1 MSRYAAFLRGVNLGP
16 NRRVTSS
23 GLRSLFEEMGF
34 SDVDTFRTSG
44 NVVFSAGSE
53 PRAKM
58 ATRIEHGLDESLG
71 YEVSIF
77 LRNANEV
84 RALAAHQPFARKL
97 VEASYGKLQVS
108 MLNWRPTAQAR
119 RDVLALAEDDDR
131 LAFGA
136 RELYWLPS
144 GGTRDSPL
152 DLKAI
157 DKLLGPT
164 TMRTKGTIDQ
174 LAAKFFAD

>member
-23 GLRSLFEEMGF
+23 GLRSLFEGMGF
-34 SDVDTFRTSG
+34 RDVDTFRTSG
-44 NVVFSAGSE
+44 NVVFSAGGE

-58 ATRIEHGLDESLG
+58 AARIEHGLEESLG

-84 RALAAHQPFARKL
+84 RTLAAHQPFPRKL
-97 VEASYGKLQVS
+97 VEASKGKLQVS
-108 MLNWRPTAQAR
+108 MLTGRPTAGAR
-119 RDVLALAEDDDR
+119 RGVLALADDDDK
-131 LAFGA
+131 LAFGDC
-136 RELYWLPS
+136 ELYWLPS
-144 GGTRDSPL
+144 GGTRGSSL

-157 DKLLGPT
+157 DKLLGST

-174 LAAKFFAD
+174 LAAKFFGD